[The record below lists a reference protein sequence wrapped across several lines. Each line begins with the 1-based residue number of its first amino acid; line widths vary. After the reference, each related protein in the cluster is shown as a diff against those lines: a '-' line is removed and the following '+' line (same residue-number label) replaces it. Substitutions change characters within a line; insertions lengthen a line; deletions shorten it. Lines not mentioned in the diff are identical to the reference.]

1 MDLLE
6 EPSLLMKEEI
16 THSKL
21 KGWDVLEDSSLLL
34 KEERG
39 YSRLESWDDWGSLGF
54 LARRFEG
61 FELVDLR
68 FTELLGLILLGEE

>member
-21 KGWDVLEDSSLLL
+21 EGWDVLEDSSLLL

-39 YSRLESWDDWGSLGF
+39 HLRLES
-54 LARRFEG
+54 
-61 FELVDLR
+61 
-68 FTELLGLILLGEE
+68 